1 MTYDALGAGP
11 LDYLP
16 CRYGTSKLL
25 FRGPRRPLK
34 DPYLVFMR
42 GTETYGKFIANPFP
56 ELIEQRIGKTCINLG
71 CVNAGVDVFATDP
84 QVARMASGA
93 DVTVLQL
100 MGHTTCP
107 IGSTRSTQGAM
118 TGF

>member
-1 MTYDALGAGP
+1 MTHDALGAGG

-34 DPYLVFMR
+34 DPYLAFMGGR
-42 GTETYGKFIANPFP
+42 NVQKVHCQPISK
-56 ELIEQRIGKTCINLG
+56 LIEQRICKTCINLG
-71 CVNAGVDVFATDP
+71 CMSAGVDVFATDL
-84 QVARMASGA
+84 QVARMALGA

-100 MGHTTCP
+100 IVG
-107 IGSTRSTQGAM
+107 TQHVQPVLHGPPEAQ
-118 TGF
+118 